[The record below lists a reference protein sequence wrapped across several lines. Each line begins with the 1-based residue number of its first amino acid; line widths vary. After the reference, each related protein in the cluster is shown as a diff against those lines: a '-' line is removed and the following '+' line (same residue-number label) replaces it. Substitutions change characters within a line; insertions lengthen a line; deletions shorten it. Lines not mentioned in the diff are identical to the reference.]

1 MEDIKRGT
9 WDPKGRGPRLK
20 KRTGKY
26 QMEFQPLLLSIGGKD
41 LLVYSLSPSLS
52 PLDLTSVGKNNNNN
66 SEMHM
71 TKAKRE
77 KKKKEEE
84 LK

>member
-1 MEDIKRGT
+1 
-9 WDPKGRGPRLK
+9 
-20 KRTGKY
+20 
-26 QMEFQPLLLSIGGKD
+26 MEFQPLLLSIGKD

-52 PLDLTSVGKNNNNN
+52 PLDLTSEKNNNNN